1 MAKIGE
7 QDSRWI
13 VSSRDDGKNVANWH
27 WAEKN
32 LSNVM
37 KSRVTEKLQD
47 LQIVNGNV
55 TVTFTEIEKVEG
67 DMTAMNRKG
76 KTKYVYDYNIK
87 VKWKGEIASE
97 GENIEAT
104 GTLELIDVMV
114 DDDDYQQKLIVDND
128 DKTKNPIKDTIK
140 KNVNKKVH
148 QIFESLIDE
157 CNESVQVQ
165 KPTGNVQVIQE
176 DAPVKLVQGNH
187 VSLANSNST
196 KTLEST
202 TKETKSGVDVKTLK
216 QTITFEVPPQPLYEF
231 LTDEKKIA
239 AFTQAPCKFSTI
251 SPGGA
256 FEMFGGNVVGT
267 QINLEANK
275 KIEQNWRFNSWPENH
290 FSNVKLEFI
299 DQGSS
304 CKLTLTQTGVPSND
318 FDRTKSGWEEYF
330 WIRIRG
336 ICGWNYKITQ

>member
-1 MAKIGE
+1 MMTRPKTQLKI
-7 QDSRWI
+7 
-13 VSSRDDGKNVANWH
+13 
-27 WAEKN
+27 
-32 LSNVM
+32 LS
-37 KSRVTEKLQD
+37 
-47 LQIVNGNV
+47 
-55 TVTFTEIEKVEG
+55 
-67 DMTAMNRKG
+67 
-76 KTKYVYDYNIK
+76 
-87 VKWKGEIASE
+87 
-97 GENIEAT
+97 
-104 GTLELIDVMV
+104 
-114 DDDDYQQKLIVDND
+114 
-128 DKTKNPIKDTIK
+128 K